1 MDSIKIEAIAQSI
14 RSLSI
19 DAIQE
24 CNSGHPGLPM
34 GSADIGAVLY
44 GEIININPEESKWI
58 NRDRFV
64 LSAGHG
70 SMLLY
75 SLLHL
80 SGHNLS
86 LEDLKNFRKIGSK
99 TPGHPEFGHT
109 DGVEATTGPLGAGIS
124 NAVGMAIAETML
136 ADKYNTDNHKIIDN
150 YTYTL
155 AGDGC
160 LMEGVSY
167 EAASLA
173 GHLGLGK
180 LIVLYD
186 SNSITIEGSTSL
198 ATSEDILKRFESFG
212 WQTLKGDGNNIK
224 EIERLIKEAKSET
237 LKPAIIELKT
247 TIGFGSPNRAGTS
260 GIHGSPLGEE
270 EIKLT
275 KEALKIPSGSDFYI
289 NPLATELFSERQAE
303 WKHNYN
309 NWVADFKEWAKDNPE
324 LKKEWDIQ
332 FNGQDITDIEMPD
345 FQIGESIATRKS
357 GGVVLNHFAKNIS
370 SLTGGSADLT
380 PSTNTG
386 LNNMGNYSK
395 EDRSGRN
402 INFGIRE
409 HAMGGITNGLSLYGG
424 LIPFA
429 STFLVFSD
437 YMRPTIRLAALM
449 NIGSIF
455 IFTHDSIFVGED
467 GPTHQPIEHI
477 ESLRNIPGLTVL
489 RPADAQEC
497 FAAYRSALKNR
508 TKPTVI
514 ILSRQNLT
522 TFNKEKNWLK
532 NYTKG
537 AYIVQEDSNKPDAV
551 IAATGSEVEMAIKA
565 ADKSEKKI
573 RVVSITSREDFLAQ
587 DTEFKRSII
596 PEGVKTIVIEA
607 GVTSGWLSIASSR
620 KDIIGIDRFGYS
632 GTGNDVAQNLDFTL
646 EKVMELLN

>member
-160 LMEGVSY
+160 LMEGISY